1 MKSFF
6 GSFFGALFAIFL
18 LVGIALVGFI
28 VVIALIGI
36 SQKVPTVADNSLL
49 VLDIALPIPDAPP
62 EFNASQLF
70 GGLNDEQRE
79 TPVTLRDVLRA
90 INRAATDPKI
100 KGIFITGNLVPVA
113 GYASSY
119 PALKEIR
126 EALGKFKESHK
137 PVYAY
142 LQFPFTLAYYL
153 ESVADQLFVDP
164 QAEFILR
171 GPSSSPL
178 YYAGALKKFGVGVQ
192 VFRAGKYKS
201 FVEPYIRENM
211 SPENREQLE
220 KLFGDIWRE
229 VTTTI
234 EQARGLP
241 PGSFEKLI
249 NENGLIDGE
258 LAVKSKLGT
267 ELVSL
272 SQVMDRLK
280 TQYGSDQRHH
290 TFRQVTVSSYL
301 SALERNPKGQSDS
314 GSKIAVVYAEGEIVD
329 GEGSAADVGG
339 ERYAREIRKFRL
351 DPSVKAIV
359 LRVNSPGG
367 SGFASEEIY
376 RELKA
381 AGETKPVVVS
391 MSGYAASGGYYIS
404 VASKHIFAEPTTI
417 TGSIG
422 VFGLEVNFE
431 KIAADNGITTDSVTT
446 TNPLATLFNPL
457 RQKSDADMAI
467 LQKAV
472 DKFYDQFVDRVSQ
485 GRHLD
490 AAQVNEIA
498 QGRVWSGS
506 EAVRIKLVDDIGGLY
521 SAIAYASGLV
531 HLGDQPRITEFP
543 ERKDLSEKLKE
554 LFKSTP
560 RPPVAQFDPVE
571 LTGQE
576 IENELKDFRA
586 LNDPEGIYARFPTGI
601 RWN

>member
-6 GSFFGALFAIFL
+6 GSFFGALFAIFFL
-18 LVGIALVGFI
+18 VVVVLVGCIA
-28 VVIALIGI
+28 VIALAGLA
-36 SQKVPTVADNSLL
+36 QKAPTVADNSLL
-49 VLDIALPIPDAPP
+49 VLDIGVPILDAPP
-62 EFNASQLF
+62 EFNVSQF
-70 GGLNDEQRE
+70 FAGLNEQQE

-90 INRAATDPKI
+90 INRASTDPKI
-100 KGIFITGNLVPVA
+100 KGIFITGNLVPA
-113 GYASSY
+113 GGYASSY

-126 EALGKFKESHK
+126 EALAKFKDSHK
-137 PVYAY
+137 LVYAY
-142 LQFPFTLAYYL
+142 LQFPFTPAYYL
-153 ESVADQLFVDP
+153 ESVADQIFVDP

-178 YYAGALKKFGVGVQ
+178 YYAGALKKFGIGVQ
-192 VFRAGKYKS
+192 VFRVGKYKS

-211 SPENREQLE
+211 SPENREQLQ
-220 KLFGDIWRE
+220 KLFGDMWID

-241 PGSFEKLI
+241 PGSLEKLI

-272 SQVMDRLK
+272 STVMDRLK
-280 TQYGSDQRHH
+280 AQYGSDKEHR

-301 SALERNPKGQSDS
+301 GGLGLGRNSRGPSDS

-329 GEGSAADVGG
+329 GEGSSSNVGG

-351 DPSVKAIV
+351 DPNVKAIV

-381 AGETKPVVVS
+381 ADETKPVIVS
-391 MSGYAASGGYYIS
+391 MGGYAASGGYYIS
-404 VASKHIFAEPTTI
+404 AASKHIFAEPTTI

-431 KIAADNGITTDSVTT
+431 KIAADNGITTDAVTT
-446 TNPLATLFNPL
+446 TNPLATLFNPIK
-457 RQKSDADMAI
+457 QKSDTDMAI

-472 DKFYDQFVDRVSQ
+472 DRFYDQFLDRVSQ
-485 GRHLD
+485 GRNL
-490 AAQVNEIA
+490 AVEQVNEIA

-506 EAVRIKLVDDIGGLY
+506 EAIRIRLADEIGGLN
-521 SAIAYASGLV
+521 SAIAYASNLT
-531 HLGDQPRITEFP
+531 HLGEQPRISEFP
-543 ERKDLSEKLKE
+543 GRKDLSEKLKE
-554 LFKSTP
+554 LFQTTP
-560 RPPVAQFDPVE
+560 RPPVARFDPVNQGIQQLEDE
-571 LTGQE
+571 LRD
-576 IENELKDFRA
+576 LRA

-601 RWN
+601 R